1 MRRRVGILLAAALAS
16 VAAAQDS
23 GQFNVVLAANFAS
36 AAATVELYGGLA
48 GHPATIAQLRGSR
61 IALATTALLAQR
73 GLDEPALE
81 RALEAVRF
89 NQDLGDDVFR
99 MREARQNAEA
109 IRELL
114 TEVQRRNFSQKV
126 VSTVAQLFPAGA
138 RVQTVIPV
146 FFVAFG
152 PQNIDAFVRR
162 VVWQGDTP
170 VFTGEGRGELTIV
183 VNLARAVHYGASTD
197 ERFVGLLGVVAHEV
211 FHAAFGVYKDASP
224 AWRGFY
230 ASHQAPIFQLL
241 DLTQNEGIAYYLS
254 LVQSF
259 RGRLPQDGLARA
271 RRAFE
276 VFNGGAAELLSP
288 ATTERRA
295 QEIIR
300 LSNTSGYWDNYG
312 AITGMII
319 ARQIDNTLG
328 RQALVETIASG
339 PADFFLKY
347 ASLPET
353 DPPLPSLSPRVI
365 DALRRTR

>member
-1 MRRRVGILLAAALAS
+1 V
-16 VAAAQDS
+16 
-23 GQFNVVLAANFAS
+23 
-36 AAATVELYGGLA
+36 
-48 GHPATIAQLRGSR
+48 
-61 IALATTALLAQR
+61 
-73 GLDEPALE
+73 
-81 RALEAVRF
+81 
-89 NQDLGDDVFR
+89 
-99 MREARQNAEA
+99 
-109 IRELL
+109 
-114 TEVQRRNFSQKV
+114 EVQRRNFSQKV

-138 RVQTVIPV
+138 RVQTVIPI

-170 VFTGEGRGELTIV
+170 VFTGEGTGELTIV

-224 AWRGFY
+224 TWRSYY
-230 ASHQAPIFQLL
+230 AGHQSPLFQLL

-254 LVQSF
+254 LVQSS

-271 RRAFE
+271 RRAFDA
-276 VFNGGAAELLSP
+276 FNGGAAELLSP
-288 ATTERRA
+288 GTSDRRA

-328 RQALVETIASG
+328 RQALVETIAAG

-347 ASLPET
+347 ASLPATE
-353 DPPLPSLSPRVI
+353 PLRPIAYCDSR
-365 DALRRTR
+365 

>member
-1 MRRRVGILLAAALAS
+1 MRRLACVLLAAAF
-16 VAAAQDS
+16 AAGARGQES
-23 GQFNVVLAANFAS
+23 GQFNVILAANYAS

-48 GHPATIAQLRGSR
+48 GHPSTIAGLRGSR
-61 IALATTALLAQR
+61 IALATTALIAQR
-73 GLDEPALE
+73 GLDAPALE
-81 RALEAVRF
+81 RALGAVRF
-89 NQDLGDDVFR
+89 NQDLDDDVFR
-99 MREARQNAEA
+99 MREARQNSGA
-109 IRELL
+109 IRDLL

-126 VSTVAQLFPAGA
+126 VNTVAQLFPTGA

-170 VFTGEGRGELTIV
+170 VFTGEGTGELTIV
-183 VNLARAVHYGASTD
+183 VNLARAVHYGSSTD
-197 ERFVGLLGVVAHEV
+197 ERFVGLVSVVAHEV
-211 FHAAFGVYKDASP
+211 FHAAFGVYKDSSP
-224 AWRGFY
+224 VWRSFY
-230 ASHQAPIFQLL
+230 SSHFSPLYQLL

-254 LVQSF
+254 LVQSS
-259 RGRLPQDGLARA
+259 RGRRPQDALSRA
-271 RRAFE
+271 RRAFDS
-276 VFNGGAAELLSP
+276 FNSGAAELLSP
-288 ATTERRA
+288 STPEQRA

-328 RQALVETIASG
+328 RQALVETIAAG

-347 ASLPET
+347 ASLPPME
-353 DPPLPSLSPRVI
+353 PPLPALSPRVI
-365 DALRRTR
+365 DVLRRTR